1 MKKRKVNN
9 KKPFAIFLRG
19 GTGVGKTTIGKKLA
33 EKISPSV
40 FIEQDILRYMVVNG
54 LVASR
59 TRLHPGDYPDEYRKQ
74 CKLADKNTLD
84 LVKNFTDEGFI
95 VIVDGFNG
103 GESGDTFYYLKN
115 PEKKRWYPEEGL
127 LKQKL
132 PNVQIIQIVLDT
144 KKEILIER
152 LKLIKKWNRIVI
164 DFILK
169 QREIFLDTLDRNQ
182 VSLVIET
189 SKMSPNQVCKRI
201 LKELR

>member
-1 MKKRKVNN
+1 MKKSKVNN

-59 TRLHPGDYPDEYRKQ
+59 TGLQPGDYPDEYRRQ
-74 CKLADKNTLD
+74 CKLGDKNTMD
-84 LVKNFTDEGFI
+84 LVRNFIEAGFN

-103 GESGDTFYYLKN
+103 GESGDTFYYLQN
-115 PEKKRWYPEEGL
+115 PEKVTWYPTDSFFEGE
-127 LKQKL
+127 L
-132 PNVQIIQIVLDT
+132 PGVEIFQIILDAERET
-144 KKEILIER
+144 LIRRLETSKE
-152 LKLIKKWNRIVI
+152 WDQTVI

-169 QREIFLDTLDRNQ
+169 QREIFHKSMEIIDIKLRFD
-182 VSLVIET
+182 T
-189 SKMSPNQVCKRI
+189 SKISPDEVCEKIIR
-201 LKELR
+201 EL